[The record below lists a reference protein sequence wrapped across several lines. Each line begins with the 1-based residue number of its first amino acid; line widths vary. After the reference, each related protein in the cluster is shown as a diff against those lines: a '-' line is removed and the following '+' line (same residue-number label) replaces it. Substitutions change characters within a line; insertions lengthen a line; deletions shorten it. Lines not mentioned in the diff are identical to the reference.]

1 MRPIFFGC
9 FTALLLSLAA
19 GGQSPASHAIT
30 PAPAAK
36 IEIRPIP
43 PELLQRYE
51 PLHAALKP
59 SARAWVEQQ
68 ARIEAQRPNHDLNA
82 LRAAIRQRF
91 PGSFSAPASLRQ
103 GGDIDAVVFVVL
115 VQTSQNVQAN
125 IEADAEQIQALMQDI
140 NALRQALEQLN
151 QDMAALPKSA
161 RRDSLCNTPSCR
173 SLPSTLAFLN
183 KSSTNLRH
191 PTHFQAPASLTL
203 AQLQVLVNQME
214 SALSTVGDDS
224 QLANVDLQNLQQQ
237 QQTLQML
244 SDIEKL
250 LNDTAMSV
258 IRHLGS

>member
-91 PGSFSAPASLRQ
+91 PVSFSAPASLRQ
-103 GGDIDAVVFVVL
+103 GGDIDALVFVVL
-115 VQTSQNVQAN
+115 MQTSQDVEDKIDADEEQLQDLEMN
-125 IEADAEQIQALMQDI
+125 IDTII
-140 NALRQALEQLN
+140 NEMEQLN
-151 QDMAALPKSA
+151 QSIAPPSKS
-161 RRDSLCNTPSCR
+161 
-173 SLPSTLAFLN
+173 
-183 KSSTNLRH
+183 
-191 PTHFQAPASLTL
+191 
-203 AQLQVLVNQME
+203 
-214 SALSTVGDDS
+214 
-224 QLANVDLQNLQQQ
+224 
-237 QQTLQML
+237 
-244 SDIEKL
+244 
-250 LNDTAMSV
+250 
-258 IRHLGS
+258 